1 MRHQALI
8 YELSFD
14 GEEYDS
20 IVLSKYSHIWT
31 LGLANYRGKALT
43 SGCNSFGD
51 CKFKTELLDMSTL
64 RWSDGPDYPFGDRDK

>member
-43 SGCNSFGD
+43 SGCNSFGE
-51 CKFKTELLDMSTL
+51 CKFKTELLDMNTL